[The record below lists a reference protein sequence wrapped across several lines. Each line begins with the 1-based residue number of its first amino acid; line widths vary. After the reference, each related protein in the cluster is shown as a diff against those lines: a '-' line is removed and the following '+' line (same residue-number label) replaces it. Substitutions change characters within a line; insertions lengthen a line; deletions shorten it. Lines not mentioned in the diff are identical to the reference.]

1 MQFTKEWRFSES
13 RWPGIG
19 RRYIAGPK
27 NYYHRLTVSVRGF
40 ELGLLGGKIHPKL
53 WQISIVILYKVSNS
67 TKRTVQRRSVD
78 WEIFADK
85 SRRSLEL
92 ILNFWGCG
100 SFSDRFHNRGK
111 PTKWRISAEI
121 VRWHYFNIRSKPQNH
136 ILSVCRPLCP
146 SVYLC
151 TYPSI
156 CMSICRSV
164 YLWPVCL
171 YDSIIMSVC

>member
-19 RRYIAGPK
+19 RRYIARPK

-40 ELGLLGGKIHPKL
+40 ELLGGKIHPKL
-53 WQISIVILYKVSNS
+53 CQISIVILYKVSNS

-100 SFSDRFHNRGK
+100 SFSNRFHNRGK

-121 VRWHYFNIRSKPQNH
+121 VRWHYFDIRSKPQKH
-136 ILSVCRPLCP
+136 ILSVCMPVRL
-146 SVYLC
+146 SMYL
-151 TYPSI
+151 SFDKHVH
-156 CMSICRSV
+156 ICRSV